1 MLLRCAFSPDGSKV
15 AAGSSDS
22 FVCIWSFDS
31 GKLIY
36 RLPGHKGSVNEV
48 FIIFI
53 TSLGFADAMWP
64 CNHAHCVTHWINTN
78 LTSSTTSTTPAQHS
92 VLPSFLHIL
101 HFFAGGVPPH
111 RAHNWLLQQRHEY
124 LPWRNCILRWWQFK
138 QIGLVAKYRSD
149 VWQGYS
155 TDMICTLKIK
165 QTTLWYNFH
174 TEIWIF
180 ITLYV

>member
-48 FIIFI
+48 FI
-53 TSLGFADAMWP
+53 TSLDFADAM
-64 CNHAHCVTHWINTN
+64 CHRAHWINTN
-78 LTSSTTSTTPAQHS
+78 LTASTTSTTPAPHS
-92 VLPSFLHIL
+92 VLSSFLHIL
-101 HFFAGGVPPH
+101 HFLFSGGVPPH

-124 LPWRNCILRWWQFK
+124 LPWRNCTLRWWQFK

-165 QTTLWYNFH
+165 QKTLWYNFH
-174 TEIWIF
+174 NEIWIF
-180 ITLYV
+180 ITVHVYIL